1 MLREHADAVEA
12 DLARFYQ
19 IDYRDRWR
27 FDADGRRRLTLRR
40 IGVLVRHLP
49 VDSSTAM
56 ATGSPGWTL
65 TERLL
70 ADVFHATAGEPHPG
84 LPESATQVDPSRA
97 KAIRAAKARAAE
109 RKRAIEA
116 GEIT

>member
-1 MLREHADAVEA
+1 VLREHADAVEA

-19 IDYRDRWR
+19 IDYSDRWR